1 MKTTLIALAAAGVLA
16 SGVAAAGTTVV
27 VTRHDAAFVPVQ
39 YPAQYPE
46 QRQFRAEERLA
57 QINEREARI
66 NARIQ
71 RGLRDGRITDRE
83 ARRLYRELHEIEAK
97 ERAFRN
103 NNGRVGP
110 READEL
116 SHDLDRL
123 AEHVRRQLRDQERY

>member
-16 SGVAAAGTTVV
+16 SGVAAAGNTVV

-39 YPAQYPE
+39 YPE

-57 QINEREARI
+57 QVNEREARI

-103 NNGRVGP
+103 NNGRIGP

-116 SHDLDRL
+116 SRDLDRL
-123 AEHVRRQLRDQERY
+123 AEHVRRQMHDQERY